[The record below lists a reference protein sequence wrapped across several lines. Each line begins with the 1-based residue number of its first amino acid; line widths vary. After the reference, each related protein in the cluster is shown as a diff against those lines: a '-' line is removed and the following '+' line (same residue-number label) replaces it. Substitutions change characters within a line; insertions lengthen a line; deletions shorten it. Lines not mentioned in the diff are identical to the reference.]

1 MLWPE
6 WRALHKW
13 GEQVASIHRPRVP
26 IVLQPSLGTQ
36 GGWGSAKA
44 SGQLPRQWTRL
55 GLHEALPREPP
66 DGQGPGELTRL
77 FLEVSDEAAGPRS

>member
-6 WRALHKW
+6 VGGLPDESRWPPFIGPGIPSCCSHLW
-13 GEQVASIHRPRVP
+13 GLRMDGVS
-26 IVLQPSLGTQ
+26 Q
-36 GGWGSAKA
+36 GWEYM
-44 SGQLPRQWTRL
+44 RL
-55 GLHEALPREPP
+55 FLEVS

>member
-1 MLWPE
+1 M
-6 WRALHKW
+6 

-44 SGQLPRQWTRL
+44 RGSCQDSGQGWDYMRL
-55 GLHEALPREPP
+55 FLEVS